1 MEKRYGKPT
10 QLISKDA
17 AKELHTNYERTRAS
31 VIEKAI
37 GREDANATWYS
48 LKELENYINY
58 IKNTGKQ
65 KGYNVDGIRF
75 YFGVYP
81 DNEKD
86 QSKAGLSTIFLVPT
100 GEKEQVKLQK
110 VALSAVAATPE
121 DPQNIMALAPMN
133 YGSMGR
139 PPKMDI

>member
-1 MEKRYGKPT
+1 MENRYGKPT
-10 QLISKDA
+10 QLISKAA
-17 AKELHTNYERTRAS
+17 AKQLYLNYDKTRAN

-48 LKELENYINY
+48 LEELENYINY
-58 IKNTGKQ
+58 IKTTGKQ

-100 GEKEQVKLQK
+100 GTKEKASLQK
-110 VALSAVAATPE
+110 KALSAVAAAPE
-121 DPQNIMALAPMN
+121 EPQNIMALAPMN
-133 YGSMGR
+133 YGSIGH
-139 PPKMDI
+139 PPKMTI